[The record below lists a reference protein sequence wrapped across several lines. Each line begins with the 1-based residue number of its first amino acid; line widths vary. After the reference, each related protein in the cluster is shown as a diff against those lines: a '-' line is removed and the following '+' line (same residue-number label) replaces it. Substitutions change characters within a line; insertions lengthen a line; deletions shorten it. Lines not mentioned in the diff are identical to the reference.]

1 MTSTVCDSSAVD
13 NYLTELSNR
22 EAERT
27 RRLTIENNK
36 REIPFMIMKYLGVA
50 IAIAI
55 VVWVL
60 GKSISNSNSYTQKIM
75 GSSYGNPQISE
86 HVNQLSE
93 DQTLCVECL
102 IEESQSANLPIIEET
117 DKEIARN
124 YVIFD
129 NIKVQQGKISE
140 VIVGRQYPDIDS
152 ETNSSWCYVNIQLD
166 NGVKGKITFI
176 SNSEDGERY
185 EIPIDQSLAS
195 NYGVTIEDLVAAKKE
210 CKI

>member
-1 MTSTVCDSSAVD
+1 MTITVCDSSAVD

-36 REIPFMIMKYLGVA
+36 REIPFMIMKYLGIA

-75 GSSYGNPQISE
+75 GSSYGKSQISE
-86 HVNQLSE
+86 HVDQLSE

-102 IEESQSANLPIIEET
+102 IEESQSVNLPIIEES

-129 NIKVQQGKISE
+129 YIDFNQGKISQ
-140 VIVGRQYPDIDS
+140 VIVGRQYPDVES
-152 ETNSSWCYVNIQLD
+152 EITSSWCYVNIQLD
-166 NGVKGKITFI
+166 NGVNGRITFI
-176 SNSEDGERY
+176 SNNENGERY
-185 EIPIDQSLAS
+185 ETPINQSMAS
-195 NYGVTIEDLVAAKKE
+195 NYGVSIEQLVAAKNE
-210 CKI
+210 CTI